1 MGSEM
6 CIRDSY
12 NSMEEFEAND
22 MKVLGAVKR
31 GANSVR
37 FLKNI
42 VNLNKDELVKILD
55 ILDESHMIKSEYVT
69 GVLGQKKL
77 NIQITENGTKK
88 IDEYVSDLEK
98 KWRNMLDL
106 AMAGE
111 RDTLDRTIQENPF
124 LVNMMIFYGVTDLA
138 TLSRLNLRFLLEG
151 KHLCF
156 KCKKELGR
164 FSQKFSVSSVR
175 KFNFRLPKGMTTRDD
190 LCADCF
196 NKLPPG
202 VKE

>member
-1 MGSEM
+1 
-6 CIRDSY
+6 
-12 NSMEEFEAND
+12 MEEFEAND

-202 VKE
+202 VKD

>member
-1 MGSEM
+1 
-6 CIRDSY
+6 
-12 NSMEEFEAND
+12 MEEFEAND

-55 ILDESHMIKSEYVT
+55 ILDESHMIKSKYVT

>member
-1 MGSEM
+1 
-6 CIRDSY
+6 
-12 NSMEEFEAND
+12 MEEFEAND

-111 RDTLDRTIQENPF
+111 RDPLDRTIQENPF

>member
-1 MGSEM
+1 
-6 CIRDSY
+6 
-12 NSMEEFEAND
+12 MEEFEAND

-55 ILDESHMIKSEYVT
+55 ILDESHMIKSEYVM
-69 GVLGQKKL
+69 GLLGQKKL

-88 IDEYVSDLEK
+88 IDEYVSGLEK

>member
-1 MGSEM
+1 
-6 CIRDSY
+6 
-12 NSMEEFEAND
+12 MELEAND
-22 MKVLGAVKR
+22 MRVLGAVKR

-42 VNLNKDELVKILD
+42 INLKSDELEKILD
-55 ILDESHMIKSEYVT
+55 VLDKSELISSGYRS
-69 GVLGQKKL
+69 GLLGQKKL
-77 NIQITENGTKK
+77 VIQITEDGMRE
-88 IDEYVSDLEK
+88 IDEYVSALEK
-98 KWRNMLDL
+98 KWRQMLDL

-111 RDTLDRTIQENPF
+111 RDTLDEIIRDNSY
-124 LVNMMIFYGVTDLA
+124 LVNMMVFFGVTDLA

-151 KHLCF
+151 KHLCY

-196 NKLPPG
+196 NKLPPAPL
-202 VKE
+202 